1 MDILDSQ
8 QEKDGMELIIEP
20 GYTWDELRENI
31 ANSCLK
37 KKCDFLLQDDLKIE
51 DRYKKILDLLNA
63 ELNLDEITSLFVIA
77 GTLYFIE
84 ARPENMEWRT
94 LLLQKTFNYT
104 DTLSPMHLHL
114 ATKRLWTNLKKK
126 DTDVFNILELCN
138 QMVIISETARAISI
152 CLMWTILSE
161 ITETPSEMYC
171 FRQFSK
177 LLEMLNN
184 IDSETLQ
191 EEENT
196 KIVYILVRVLSYLIN
211 VTLCDAQ
218 NEDIIKAGYRMYFK
232 YTSPFLKKL
241 HEWCENFKKTIDS
254 CPKPKQ
260 NQTDWDLRMM
270 ITEHISFNIINV
282 LQDRIEHMS
291 APDYS

>member
-1 MDILDSQ
+1 MNILNSQ
-8 QEKDGMELIIEP
+8 ENDGVGLIIEP
-20 GYTWDELRENI
+20 GYTWSELRENVM
-31 ANSCLK
+31 NSCLK
-37 KKCDFLLQDDLKIE
+37 KKCHIILDG
-51 DRYKKILDLLNA
+51 DRKTEEVYKKILDLLNS
-63 ELNLDEITSLFVIA
+63 ELNLDEITSLFVIV
-77 GTLYFIE
+77 GKLYFIE
-84 ARPENMEWRT
+84 ATPLNMEWRT
-94 LLLQKTFNYT
+94 QLLQKTFNYT

-114 ATKRLWTNLKKK
+114 ATKRLWTSLKNKE
-126 DTDVFNILELCN
+126 TDVFNILELCN

-161 ITETPSEMYC
+161 ITETSSEMYS
-171 FRQFSK
+171 FRQFMR

-184 IDSETLQ
+184 IESETLQ

-211 VTLCDAQ
+211 VTFCDTQ

-232 YTSPFLKKL
+232 YTSSFLKQL
-241 HEWCENFKKTIDS
+241 LNWCENFKKTIDS

-260 NQTDWDLRMM
+260 IQTDWDLRMM
-270 ITEHISFNIINV
+270 ITEHISFNIIDV

-291 APDYS
+291 VPDYS